1 MNTILGGY
9 ILGMDLERQQLPTIS
24 DPDYHSVEEAL
35 LSLKESNGII
45 GLRLRLQ
52 PEPETGPY
60 ELTMYSD
67 SGHFLLMLNEY
78 DDDGDSNVRTINQ
91 SRSDS
96 ALIPI
101 LGDCYSANSITR
113 DFQLVC
119 SIFEEFIDTGNV
131 SEHLMN

>member
-9 ILGMDLERQQLPTIS
+9 ILGVDSERQQLPTIS
-24 DPDYHSVEEAL
+24 DPNYQSVEGAL
-35 LSLKESNGII
+35 LSLKESNGVI
-45 GLRLRLQ
+45 GLRLQ

-67 SGHFLLMLNEY
+67 NGHFLLMLNEY
-78 DDDGDSNVRTINQ
+78 DDDGDSNVRSINQ

-96 ALIPI
+96 ELIPI
-101 LGDCYSANSITR
+101 LGDYYSANSITC